1 MTTSSRTSGRSE
13 HTTGWTIRRMLA
25 TIAAMMRRVSVS
37 DDDFAL
43 AATGCRALADTL
55 SRGRETLTD
64 PHATNLEQAFR
75 VAAMAKKLGLKI
87 RNSSEEYVASLSR
100 DELDQLTKESRL
112 IESCKSREERRA
124 AIEASPAFRRATES
138 IRVRIVRGQLLVEE
152 FDSMDTTAY
161 HASPAVRAVTLSD

>member
-1 MTTSSRTSGRSE
+1 M
-13 HTTGWTIRRMLA
+13 
-25 TIAAMMRRVSVS
+25 
-37 DDDFAL
+37 
-43 AATGCRALADTL
+43 
-55 SRGRETLTD
+55 TD

-161 HASPAVRAVTLSD
+161 HVTRSSRSYSFRLKTSILLILSPNSTRMVNSLPSDEIVRTALPMTRPP